1 MNTKIKFDFKQTKV
15 TVTTAEFLLGI
26 YNPVEE
32 NEDSTELIGAT
43 KIVQTIL
50 PFNIQSLHAFT
61 LHLSI

>member
-26 YNPVEE
+26 
-32 NEDSTELIGAT
+32 IGAT